1 MLAETCDE
9 SSWHVKL
16 GFGAADTVEICWY
29 GLGLSFSCEQ
39 NGDGVQ
45 IISICPTPVDD
56 TATDIFATYWV
67 SESIDYDER
76 LRAAKRSLSDD
87 IAIWE
92 YQVHLD
98 RPGLSPSEAADFA
111 RLRSWAQ
118 DFYSHA

>member
-1 MLAETCDE
+1 M
-9 SSWHVKL
+9 
-16 GFGAADTVEICWY
+16 
-29 GLGLSFSCEQ
+29 
-39 NGDGVQ
+39 Q

-56 TATDIFATYWV
+56 TTTDIFATYWV
-67 SESIDYDER
+67 SESADYDER
-76 LRAAKRSLSDD
+76 LDAAKRSLSDD